1 MIDYIQL
8 FKDRNLFNQCTN
20 EIELNNLLN
29 KKKIIFYIGF
39 DATADALHAGS
50 LVQLRAIK
58 TLIKHGH
65 QAIVLLGGGTTKIGD
80 PSGKDASRQILTY
93 ETIQKNIENFKRIFE
108 HYFRD
113 FKENI
118 KFINN
123 DQWLDK
129 LNYIELLRDLGSQ
142 VSINRMLTFESVKER
157 LKREQSLSFLEF
169 NYMILQSYDFLHLNK
184 HENCELQ
191 IGGSDQ
197 WGNIVLGMEIIS
209 KINKKDAFGLT
220 TPLLTTSTGKKMGK
234 TEQGAVWI
242 DQNKYSSYDFYQ
254 YWRNVDD
261 NDVEKLLLIFS
272 DLDKEEIKILIKE
285 DINNAKKKLAYLVT
299 TDCHSES
306 SAQEAEEKAR
316 SIFENNSFDNID
328 EINFKIDSKL
338 IDTLTSNS
346 TVSSKSEAKR
356 LIEGGGIKIDDDQIN
371 DINLTIDKSYNG
383 KILKIGKK
391 NILKLSLSNQ
401 YIFYSIINKI

>member
-8 FKDRNLFNQCTN
+8 FKDRHLFNQCTN
-20 EIELNNLLN
+20 EIKLNTLLN

-39 DATADALHAGS
+39 DATADALHVGS

-65 QAIVLLGGGTTKIGD
+65 QAIVLLGGGTTKVGD
-80 PSGKDASRQILTY
+80 PSGKDTARQILSY
-93 ETIQKNIENFKRIFE
+93 DNIQKNIDNFKRIFE

-118 KFINN
+118 TFINN

-129 LNYIELLRDLGSQ
+129 LNYIELLRDVGSH

-169 NYMILQSYDFLHLNK
+169 NYMILQSYDFLYLNK
-184 HENCELQ
+184 NEKCDLQ

-242 DQNKYSSYDFYQ
+242 DENKYNSYDFYQ

-272 DLDKEEIKILIKE
+272 DLDKSEIKNIISE
-285 DINNAKKKLAYLVT
+285 NINEAKKKLAFLVT
-299 TDCHSES
+299 SDCHSQK
-306 SAQEAEEKAR
+306 SAEDAEKKAI
-316 SIFENNSFDNID
+316 SIFENNSDENLD
-328 EINFKIDSKL
+328 EILLDKNLDIKILDAL
-338 IDTLTSNS
+338 ISHNL
-346 TVSSKSEAKR
+346 VSSKSEAKR
-356 LIEGGGIKIDDDQIN
+356 LIEGGGIKIDDSTVN
-371 DINLTIDKSYNG
+371 DFNTVLNNKNDNQV
-383 KILKIGKK
+383 LKIGKK
-391 NILKLSLSNQ
+391 KLFKLKFN
-401 YIFYSIINKI
+401 

>member
-8 FKDRNLFNQCTN
+8 FKDRHLFNQSTN
-20 EIELNNLLN
+20 ENELNTLLN
-29 KKKIIFYIGF
+29 KRKVIFYIGF
-39 DATADALHAGS
+39 DATADALHVGS

-58 TLIKHGH
+58 TLIKHDH
-65 QAIVLLGGGTTKIGD
+65 QAIVLLGGGTTKVGD
-80 PSGKDASRQILTY
+80 PSGKDTARQILSY
-93 ETIQKNIENFKRIFE
+93 ENIQENIDNFKRIFE

-113 FKENI
+113 YKENI

-129 LNYIELLRDLGSQ
+129 LNYIELLRDVGSH

-169 NYMILQSYDFLHLNK
+169 NYMILQSYDFLYLNK
-184 HENCELQ
+184 NEKCDLQ

-209 KINKKDAFGLT
+209 KINKKNAFGLT

-272 DLDKEEIKILIKE
+272 DLNIEEIKMLIKQ

-299 TDCHSES
+299 TDCHSEN
-306 SAQEAEEKAR
+306 SAKEAEEKAK
-316 SIFENNSFDNID
+316 SIFENNSFDKID
-328 EINFKIDSKL
+328 EISFKEDLKL
-338 IDTLTSNS
+338 IDTLTSNNIIE
-346 TVSSKSEAKR
+346 SKSEAKR
-356 LIEGGGIKIDDDQIN
+356 LIEGGGIKIENNPIKDT
-371 DINLTIDKSYNG
+371 NLIIDKSYDK

-391 NILKLSLSNQ
+391 K
-401 YIFYSIINKI
+401 YFKIIIS

>member
-272 DLDKEEIKILIKE
+272 DLDKEEIQIFIKE
-285 DINNAKKKLAYLVT
+285 DINNAKKKLVYLVT

-316 SIFENNSFDNID
+316 SIFENNSYDNID

-356 LIEGGGIKIDDDQIN
+356 LIEGGGMKIDDDQIN
-371 DINLTIDKSYNG
+371 DINLTIDKSYNE

-391 NILKLSLSNQ
+391 NYFK
-401 YIFYSIINKI
+401 IIVM

>member
-20 EIELNNLLN
+20 EKELNHILN
-29 KKKIIFYIGF
+29 KKKIVFYIGF

-58 TLIKHGH
+58 TLIKNGH
-65 QAIVLLGGGTTKIGD
+65 KAMVLLGGGTTKIGD
-80 PSGKDASRQILTY
+80 PSGKDASRKVLSY
-93 ETIQKNIENFKRIFE
+93 EEIQKNIHNFKRIFE

-113 FKENI
+113 YKDNI
-118 KFINN
+118 SFINN
-123 DQWLDK
+123 DEWLSK

-142 VSINRMLTFESVKER
+142 ISINRMLTFESVKER

-184 HENCELQ
+184 NYDCVLQ

-209 KINKKDAFGLT
+209 KINKRDAYGLT
-220 TPLLTTSTGKKMGK
+220 TPLLTTSSGKKMGK

-242 DQNKYSSYDFYQ
+242 DQNKFSSYDFYQ

-261 NDVEKLLLIFS
+261 SDVEKLLLIFS
-272 DLDKEEIKILIKE
+272 DLEKDEISMLISD
-285 DINNAKKKLAYLVT
+285 DINGAKKKLAYLVT
-299 TDCHSES
+299 ADCHSNE
-306 SAQEAEEKAR
+306 SAQEAENKAI
-316 SIFENNSFDNID
+316 SIFEKNISDNID
-328 EINFKIDSKL
+328 KIDFALNTEIKIVEAIISKNL
-338 IDTLTSNS
+338 AT
-346 TVSSKSEAKR
+346 SKSEAKR
-356 LIEGGGIKIDDDQIN
+356 LIEGGGVRLDEDQVK
-371 DINLTIDKSYNG
+371 DINQFITKNDNG

-391 NILKLSLSNQ
+391 KLYKLN
-401 YIFYSIINKI
+401 FN

>member
-20 EIELNNLLN
+20 EIELNNLL
-29 KKKIIFYIGF
+29 KQKKIIFYIGF

-316 SIFENNSFDNID
+316 SIFENNSYDNID

-371 DINLTIDKSYNG
+371 DINLTIDKSYNE

-391 NILKLSLSNQ
+391 K
-401 YIFYSIINKI
+401 YFKIIVK

>member
-316 SIFENNSFDNID
+316 SIFENNSYDNID

-338 IDTLTSNS
+338 IDTLTSNN

-371 DINLTIDKSYNG
+371 DINLTIDKSYNE

-391 NILKLSLSNQ
+391 K
-401 YIFYSIINKI
+401 YFKIIVM

>member
-1 MIDYIQL
+1 VIDYIQL

-20 EIELNNLLN
+20 DEELNKLLN
-29 KKKIIFYIGF
+29 KKKITFYIGF

-65 QAIVLLGGGTTKIGD
+65 NAIVLLGGGTTKIGD
-80 PSGKDASRQILTY
+80 PSGKDSARKILTY
-93 ETIQKNIENFKRIFE
+93 DEIQNNIDNFKKIFE

-113 FKENI
+113 HKQSI

-123 DQWLDK
+123 DEWLST
-129 LNYIELLRDLGSQ
+129 LNYIELLRDVGSHL
-142 VSINRMLTFESVKER
+142 SINRMLTFESVKER

-169 NYMILQSYDFLHLNK
+169 NYMVLQSFDFLHLNK
-184 HENCELQ
+184 NYQCDLQ

-242 DQNKYSSYDFYQ
+242 DQQKYSSYDFYQ

-261 NDVEKLLLIFS
+261 KDVQKLLLIFS
-272 DLDKEEIKILIKE
+272 DLKIKE
-285 DINNAKKKLAYLVT
+285 IDELINKDINTAKKKLAFFVT
-299 TDCHSES
+299 ADCHSET
-306 SAQEAEEKAR
+306 SAKEAEEKAV
-316 SIFENNSFDNID
+316 SIFEKKSFDQLDIIELTENKSLNILD
-328 EINFKIDSKL
+328 IITNNNI
-338 IDTLTSNS
+338 
-346 TVSSKSEAKR
+346 VPSKSEGKR
-356 LIEGGGIKIDDDQIN
+356 LILGGGIKLNDDPIN
-371 DINLTIDKSYNG
+371 DHNYTFTISDNEKT
-383 KILKIGKK
+383 LRVGKK
-391 NILKLSLSNQ
+391 KIFKLK
-401 YIFYSIINKI
+401 YA

>member
-1 MIDYIQL
+1 MVDYIQL
-8 FKDRNLFNQCTN
+8 FKDRHLFNQCTN

-39 DATADALHAGS
+39 DATADALHVGS

-80 PSGKDASRQILTY
+80 PSGKDASRQILSY
-93 ETIQKNIENFKRIFE
+93 EAIEKNIENFKRIFE

-113 FKENI
+113 YKESI
-118 KFINN
+118 KFINT
-123 DQWLDK
+123 DQWLDE
-129 LNYIELLRDLGSQ
+129 LNYIELLRDVGSH

-157 LKREQSLSFLEF
+157 LRREQSLSFLEF
-169 NYMILQSYDFLHLNK
+169 NYMILQSYDFLYLNK
-184 HENCELQ
+184 NENCELQ

-272 DLDKEEIKILIKE
+272 DLNKSEIKSIISE
-285 DINNAKKKLAYLVT
+285 NINEAKKKLAFLVT
-299 TDCHSES
+299 SDCHSQV
-306 SAQEAEEKAR
+306 SAEEAEKKAI
-316 SIFENNSFDNID
+316 SIFENNSDENLD
-328 EINFKIDSKL
+328 EIVFDKNEDIKI
-338 IDTLTSNS
+338 IDALTRQNL
-346 TVSSKSEAKR
+346 VNSKSEAKR
-356 LIEGGGIKIDDDQIN
+356 YIEGGAIKLNDQVIN
-371 DINLTIDKSYNG
+371 DFNTFLNIKNNDQVLR
-383 KILKIGKK
+383 IGKK
-391 NILKLSLSNQ
+391 KLFKLKFN
-401 YIFYSIINKI
+401 

>member
-1 MIDYIQL
+1 MLDYIQL
-8 FKDRNLFNQCTN
+8 FKDRHLFNQCTN
-20 EIELNNLLN
+20 EENLNNLLN
-29 KKKIIFYIGF
+29 KKKITFYIGF

-65 QAIVLLGGGTTKIGD
+65 EAIVLLGGGTTKIGD
-80 PSGKDASRQILTY
+80 PSGKDSARKILSY
-93 ETIQKNIENFKRIFE
+93 DEIQNNIDNFKRIFE

-113 FKENI
+113 HKQSI

-123 DQWLDK
+123 NDWLST
-129 LNYIELLRDLGSQ
+129 LNYIELLRDVGSHL
-142 VSINRMLTFESVKER
+142 SINRMLTFESVKER

-169 NYMILQSYDFLHLNK
+169 NYMVLQSYDFLYLNK
-184 HENCELQ
+184 NYQCDLQ

-242 DQNKYSSYDFYQ
+242 DQQKYSSYDFYQ

-261 NDVEKLLLIFS
+261 KDVKKLLLIFS
-272 DLDKEEIKILIKE
+272 DLKTDEINELITN
-285 DINNAKKKLAYLVT
+285 DINAAKKKLAFCVT
-299 TDCHSES
+299 ADCHSEI
-306 SAQEAEEKAR
+306 SAKEAEDKAI
-316 SIFENNSFDNID
+316 SIFEKKSID
-328 EINFKIDSKL
+328 QLDVID
-338 IDTLTSNS
+338 LTESNS
-346 TVSSKSEAKR
+346 LNILDVISSYNIVPSKSEVKR
-356 LIEGGGIKIDDDQIN
+356 LITGGGIKIEN
-371 DINLTIDKSYNG
+371 E
-383 KILKIGKK
+383 
-391 NILKLSLSNQ
+391 
-401 YIFYSIINKI
+401 SIINHNYTFSKNDNGKTLKVGKKKIFKLKYT

>member
-113 FKENI
+113 FNENI

-316 SIFENNSFDNID
+316 SIFENNSYDNID

-356 LIEGGGIKIDDDQIN
+356 LIEGGGIKIDEDQIN
-371 DINLTIDKSYNG
+371 DINLTIDKSYNE

-391 NILKLSLSNQ
+391 K
-401 YIFYSIINKI
+401 YFKIIVK

>member
-8 FKDRNLFNQCTN
+8 FKDRHLFNQCTN
-20 EIELNNLLN
+20 DEELNKLLN
-29 KKKIIFYIGF
+29 KKKITFYIGF

-65 QAIVLLGGGTTKIGD
+65 NAIVLLGGGTTKIGD
-80 PSGKDASRQILTY
+80 PSGKDSARKILTY
-93 ETIQKNIENFKRIFE
+93 DEIQNNIDNFKRIFE

-113 FKENI
+113 HKESI

-123 DQWLDK
+123 DDWLST
-129 LNYIELLRDLGSQ
+129 LNYIELLRDVGSHL
-142 VSINRMLTFESVKER
+142 SINRMLTFESVKER

-169 NYMILQSYDFLHLNK
+169 NYMVLQSFDFLHLNK
-184 HENCELQ
+184 NYQCDLQ

-242 DQNKYSSYDFYQ
+242 DQQKYSSYDFYQ

-261 NDVEKLLLIFS
+261 KDVQKLLLIFS
-272 DLDKEEIKILIKE
+272 DLKVEEINELINK
-285 DINNAKKKLAYLVT
+285 DINTAKKKLAFCVT
-299 TDCHSES
+299 ADCHSES
-306 SAQEAEEKAR
+306 SAKEAEEKAI
-316 SIFENNSFDNID
+316 SIFEKKSIDQLDVIDLVKTDSLNILD
-328 EINFKIDSKL
+328 VITNENI
-338 IDTLTSNS
+338 
-346 TVSSKSEAKR
+346 VSSKSEGKR
-356 LIEGGGIKIDDDQIN
+356 LIAGGGIKIEN
-371 DINLTIDKSYNG
+371 DPISDHNYNFSKNDNG
-383 KILKIGKK
+383 KTLRVGKK
-391 NILKLSLSNQ
+391 KIFKLK
-401 YIFYSIINKI
+401 YA

>member
-80 PSGKDASRQILTY
+80 PSGKDTSRQILTY

-184 HENCELQ
+184 NENCELQ

-209 KINKKDAFGLT
+209 KINKNDAFGLT

-272 DLDKEEIKILIKE
+272 DLDKEEIKMLIKE

-316 SIFENNSFDNID
+316 SIFENNSYDNID

-346 TVSSKSEAKR
+346 MVSSKSEAKR
-356 LIEGGGIKIDDDQIN
+356 LIEGGGIKIDDNQIN
-371 DINLTIDKSYNG
+371 DINLTIDKSYNE

-391 NILKLSLSNQ
+391 KYLK
-401 YIFYSIINKI
+401 IIVK

>member
-1 MIDYIQL
+1 MVDYIQL

-29 KKKIIFYIGF
+29 KKKITFYIGF

-80 PSGKDASRQILTY
+80 PSGKDTSRQILTY

-184 HENCELQ
+184 NENCELQ

-220 TPLLTTSTGKKMGK
+220 TPLLTSSTGKKMGK

-272 DLDKEEIKILIKE
+272 DLDKEEIKMLIKE

-299 TDCHSES
+299 TDCHSEN

-316 SIFENNSFDNID
+316 SIFENNSYDNID

-338 IDTLTSNS
+338 IDTLTSSS

-371 DINLTIDKSYNG
+371 DINLTINKSYNE

-391 NILKLSLSNQ
+391 K
-401 YIFYSIINKI
+401 YFKIIVK

>member
-234 TEQGAVWI
+234 TEQGAIWI

-285 DINNAKKKLAYLVT
+285 DINNAKKKLAYFVT

-316 SIFENNSFDNID
+316 SIFENNSYDNID

-356 LIEGGGIKIDDDQIN
+356 LIEGGGIKIDEDQIN
-371 DINLTIDKSYNG
+371 DINLTIDKSYNE

-391 NILKLSLSNQ
+391 K
-401 YIFYSIINKI
+401 YFKIIVK

>member
-93 ETIQKNIENFKRIFE
+93 ETIQTNIENFKRIFE

-184 HENCELQ
+184 NENCELQ

-316 SIFENNSFDNID
+316 SIFENNSYDNID

-338 IDTLTSNS
+338 IDTLTSNN

-371 DINLTIDKSYNG
+371 DINLTIDKSYNE

-391 NILKLSLSNQ
+391 K
-401 YIFYSIINKI
+401 YFKIIVK

>member
-8 FKDRNLFNQCTN
+8 FKDRHLFNQCTN
-20 EIELNNLLN
+20 ESDLNNLLN
-29 KKKIIFYIGF
+29 KKKIVFYIGF

-58 TLIKHGH
+58 TLVKHGH
-65 QAIVLLGGGTTKIGD
+65 KAIVLLGGGTTKIGD
-80 PSGKDASRQILTY
+80 PSGKDTSRKILTY
-93 ETIQKNIENFKRIFE
+93 KEIQTNIDNFKKIFE

-113 FKENI
+113 YKKNI
-118 KFINN
+118 TFINN
-123 DQWLDK
+123 DEWLSQ
-129 LNYIELLRDLGSQ
+129 LNYIELLRDLGSF

-184 HENCELQ
+184 KYECDLQ

-209 KINKKDAFGLT
+209 KINKKNAFGLT
-220 TPLLTTSTGKKMGK
+220 TPLLTTSSGKKMGK

-242 DQNKYSSYDFYQ
+242 DQNKFSSYDFYQ

-272 DLDKEEIKILIKE
+272 DLDKEEIKKIVLE
-285 DINNAKKKLAYLVT
+285 DINKAKKNLAYLVT
-299 TDCHSES
+299 TDCHSEE
-306 SAQEAEEKAR
+306 SAKQAEEKAI
-316 SIFENNSFDNID
+316 SIFEKNMSDNID
-328 EINFKIDSKL
+328 EIDFDIKSQIKIFEAITSKNL
-338 IDTLTSNS
+338 
-346 TVSSKSEAKR
+346 VSSKSEAKR
-356 LIEGGGIKIDDDQIN
+356 LIEGGGIKLGEDQIK
-371 DINLTIDKSYNG
+371 DINQTITQKDNG

-391 NILKLSLSNQ
+391 KLFKLKFN
-401 YIFYSIINKI
+401 

>member
-8 FKDRNLFNQCTN
+8 FKDRHLFNQCTN
-20 EIELNNLLN
+20 ESDLNDLLN
-29 KKKIIFYIGF
+29 KKKIVFYIGF

-58 TLIKHGH
+58 TLVKHGH
-65 QAIVLLGGGTTKIGD
+65 KAIVLLGGGTTKIGD
-80 PSGKDASRQILTY
+80 PSGKDSSRKILTY
-93 ETIQKNIENFKRIFE
+93 KEIQTNIDNFKKIFE

-113 FKENI
+113 YKKNI
-118 KFINN
+118 TFINN
-123 DQWLDK
+123 DEWLSQ
-129 LNYIELLRDLGSQ
+129 LNYIELLRDLGSF

-184 HENCELQ
+184 KYECDLQ

-209 KINKKDAFGLT
+209 KINKKNAFGLT
-220 TPLLTTSTGKKMGK
+220 TPLLTTSSGKKMGK

-242 DQNKYSSYDFYQ
+242 DQNKFSSYDFYQ

-272 DLDKEEIKILIKE
+272 DLDKEEIKKVILE
-285 DINNAKKKLAYLVT
+285 DINKAKKNLAYLVT
-299 TDCHSES
+299 TDCHSEE
-306 SAQEAEEKAR
+306 SAQQAEEKSI
-316 SIFENNSFDNID
+316 SIFEKNMSDNID
-328 EINFKIDSKL
+328 EIDFDFNIQIKIFEAITSKNL
-338 IDTLTSNS
+338 
-346 TVSSKSEAKR
+346 VSSKSEAKR
-356 LIEGGGIKIDDDQIN
+356 LIEGGGIKLGDDQIK
-371 DINLTIDKSYNG
+371 DINQTITQKDNG

-391 NILKLSLSNQ
+391 KLFKLKFN
-401 YIFYSIINKI
+401 

>member
-93 ETIQKNIENFKRIFE
+93 ETIQKNIENFKKIFE

-316 SIFENNSFDNID
+316 SIFENNSYDNID

-356 LIEGGGIKIDDDQIN
+356 LIEGGGMKIDDDQIN
-371 DINLTIDKSYNG
+371 DINLTIDKSYNE

-391 NILKLSLSNQ
+391 K
-401 YIFYSIINKI
+401 YFKIIVK

>member
-272 DLDKEEIKILIKE
+272 DLDKEEIKLLIKE
-285 DINNAKKKLAYLVT
+285 DINYAIKKLAYLVT
-299 TDCHSES
+299 TVCHSES

-316 SIFENNSFDNID
+316 SIFENNSYDNID

-371 DINLTIDKSYNG
+371 DINLTIDKSYNE

-391 NILKLSLSNQ
+391 K
-401 YIFYSIINKI
+401 YFKIIVK

>member
-108 HYFRD
+108 DYFRD

-371 DINLTIDKSYNG
+371 DINLTIDKSYNE

-391 NILKLSLSNQ
+391 K
-401 YIFYSIINKI
+401 YFKIIVK

>member
-1 MIDYIQL
+1 MVDYIQL
-8 FKDRNLFNQCTN
+8 FKDRHLFNQCTN

-39 DATADALHAGS
+39 DATADALHVGS

-58 TLIKHGH
+58 MLIKHGH

-80 PSGKDASRQILTY
+80 PSGKDASRQILSY
-93 ETIQKNIENFKRIFE
+93 EAIEKNIENFKRIFE

-113 FKENI
+113 YKESI

-123 DQWLDK
+123 DQWLDE
-129 LNYIELLRDLGSQ
+129 LNYIELLRDVGSH

-157 LKREQSLSFLEF
+157 LRREQSLSFLEF
-169 NYMILQSYDFLHLNK
+169 NYMILQSYDFLYLNK
-184 HENCELQ
+184 NENCELQ

-272 DLDKEEIKILIKE
+272 DLNKSEIKSIISE
-285 DINNAKKKLAYLVT
+285 NINEAKKKLAFLVT
-299 TDCHSES
+299 SDCHSQV
-306 SAQEAEEKAR
+306 SAEEAEKKAI
-316 SIFENNSFDNID
+316 SIFENNSDENLD
-328 EINFKIDSKL
+328 EIVFDKNEDIKI
-338 IDTLTSNS
+338 IDALTRQNL
-346 TVSSKSEAKR
+346 VNSKSEAKR
-356 LIEGGGIKIDDDQIN
+356 YIEGGAIKLNDQVIN
-371 DINLTIDKSYNG
+371 DFNTFLNIKNNDQVLR
-383 KILKIGKK
+383 IGKK
-391 NILKLSLSNQ
+391 KLFKLKFN
-401 YIFYSIINKI
+401 

>member
-20 EIELNNLLN
+20 EIELNNILN
-29 KKKIIFYIGF
+29 KKKITFYIGF

-58 TLIKHGH
+58 ILIKHGH

-80 PSGKDASRQILTY
+80 PSGKDTSRQILTY

-184 HENCELQ
+184 NENCELQ

-220 TPLLTTSTGKKMGK
+220 TPLLTSSTGKKMGK

-272 DLDKEEIKILIKE
+272 DLDKEEIKMLIKE

-299 TDCHSES
+299 TDCHSEN

-316 SIFENNSFDNID
+316 SIFENNSYDNID

-338 IDTLTSNS
+338 IDTLTSNN

-371 DINLTIDKSYNG
+371 NINLTIDKTYNE

-391 NILKLSLSNQ
+391 K
-401 YIFYSIINKI
+401 YFKIIVM

>member
-184 HENCELQ
+184 HENCDLQ

-316 SIFENNSFDNID
+316 SIFENNSYDNID

-338 IDTLTSNS
+338 IDTLTSNN

-371 DINLTIDKSYNG
+371 DINLTIDKSYNE

-391 NILKLSLSNQ
+391 K
-401 YIFYSIINKI
+401 YFKIIVK